1 MALRKAGKDIPPTE
15 HRCSYS
21 VMQHGTGHTE
31 LDHILEEASPL
42 CFEFELLRVDQP
54 GNYQQ
59 DHWAMTDDE
68 KATAIPVLK
77 EEGNSLYKEGKHNL
91 ASEKYFQAL
100 SYLEE
105 QIIKEK
111 PKSETWHAITKQKV
125 PLLLNYAQCK
135 LLMQDY
141 ADAIRQTTSVLE
153 VEPKNIKALYRRGKA
168 HSASW
173 DVEEATRDLR
183 KAAELDNSLTHA
195 VEKELRALG
204 ERVKEK
210 DVAERD
216 RLRGKMFT

>member
-1 MALRKAGKDIPPTE
+1 M
-15 HRCSYS
+15 
-21 VMQHGTGHTE
+21 
-31 LDHILEEASPL
+31 
-42 CFEFELLRVDQP
+42 DQP

-141 ADAIRQTTSVLE
+141 ADAIRHTTSVLE